1 MRRSIQLSHKI
12 LTLYNVDVLVRMPQG
27 DPNEVVTFGSQ
38 VGMWAYSL
46 TSHFLILFCPPNNV
60 DY

>member
-1 MRRSIQLSHKI
+1 MSHKI